1 MELMNSSIV
10 LSDSRTSRVKA
21 LFSNLKLSA
30 LRSPEIPAIHFSTPC
45 RWKLSPAVQGEL
57 SDQQQTV
64 VWAKSCDV
72 LLWTGAWSMFLTF
85 KAELERFGVAERVWN
100 ARVECRTEQ
109 RRAITSCCVLSLRSE
124 ITAPDHTCS
133 WDSGLLQY
141 LPSTR
146 ASLAET
152 CHSAS
157 LENCF

>member
-1 MELMNSSIV
+1 M
-10 LSDSRTSRVKA
+10 LSDSRTFHVNTLISI
-21 LFSNLKLSA
+21 LKLSA
-30 LRSPEIPAIHFSTPC
+30 LQSPKIPAIHCSTPC
-45 RWKLSPAVQGEL
+45 QYKLSPVAQGEL
-57 SDQQQTV
+57 SDQQQAV

-100 ARVECRTEQ
+100 ACVECRTEQ

-141 LPSTR
+141 LPFTR

-152 CHSAS
+152 CHSAA

>member
-1 MELMNSSIV
+1 M
-10 LSDSRTSRVKA
+10 LSDSRASRVNA
-21 LFSNLKLSA
+21 LFSILKQSA
-30 LRSPEIPAIHFSTPC
+30 LRSPKIPAIHCSTPC
-45 RWKLSPAVQGEL
+45 RWKLSPAAQGEL
-57 SDQQQTV
+57 SDQQQAV

-85 KAELERFGVAERVWN
+85 KAELQRFGLAERVWN

-152 CHSAS
+152 CHSAA